1 MESRASLTLMAITPM
16 YLSSQIA
23 MEVTMVEVV
32 VTTTMGG
39 GEVRITKT
47 SNLRRNS
54 SNHKRESGHLLHHK

>member
-1 MESRASLTLMAITPM
+1 MEITPM
-16 YLSSQIA
+16 YFSSQIA

-32 VTTTMGG
+32 VTITTMGV
-39 GEVRITKT
+39 GETRITKT